1 MKFCT
6 LNKTICIFFLSTLHL
21 IYIKKEIYLYS
32 KQGWLESLRTT
43 WELWNSSF
51 TLLSN
56 MYRESHLQAYSFQ
69 SSRFLL
75 VYFYFRG
82 LASILSLLPF
92 CYLFFRKNC
101 SLNFTSGAS
110 KISNSSF
117 ITLHLRL
124 CLEHFS
130 LKQNKLVIF
139 FILRDEFLCSLLK
152 K

>member
-1 MKFCT
+1 MENGIYFPSAT
-6 LNKTICIFFLSTLHL
+6 YFLN
-21 IYIKKEIYLYS
+21 
-32 KQGWLESLRTT
+32 R
-43 WELWNSSF
+43 N
-51 TLLSN
+51 
-56 MYRESHLQAYSFQ
+56 
-69 SSRFLL
+69 
-75 VYFYFRG
+75 
-82 LASILSLLPF
+82 SILF
-92 CYLFFRKNC
+92 YRRKNC

>member
-82 LASILSLLPF
+82 LASILSHLGKNEMENGIYFHSATYFLEKTVVWILLRVQVRSQIVHLLPF
-92 CYLFFRKNC
+92 
-101 SLNFTSGAS
+101 TSGCA
-110 KISNSSF
+110 
-117 ITLHLRL
+117 
-124 CLEHFS
+124 
-130 LKQNKLVIF
+130 
-139 FILRDEFLCSLLK
+139 
-152 K
+152 